1 MGLNRYIAKIICFF
15 ALCSSAALADDIP
28 EVIFATTLHY
38 PPYEYRENGEPK
50 GLAVDIA
57 KEALTRVGVKQIDFR
72 FFPWKRAVY
81 VTEHGE
87 RDLLFNAGKNAPRQ
101 KWGYYVDSV
110 LIQQSYVLFK
120 RKSDQF
126 EVQPDFSNV
135 KDKDIS
141 VRAGYL
147 YGSGHFRQALDSEKF
162 HKVELADSTEQ
173 SVKQLL
179 NDRVDMFVGD
189 LLPVMYYIQ
198 EQELE
203 DQIDIVLYN
212 GERMEVLSW
221 STYLLFSKLRV
232 TPSFVEKVRLT
243 MEQMKADGT
252 FAAIESKYQY

>member
-1 MGLNRYIAKIICFF
+1 MGLKRYLVRFVCFC
-15 ALCSSAALADDIP
+15 ALCSSAVYADDIP
-28 EVIFATTLHY
+28 EVIFATTIHY

-50 GLAVDIA
+50 GLAIDIA
-57 KEALTRVGVKQIDFR
+57 KEALTRVGVKQIDFQ

-87 RDLLFNAGKNAPRQ
+87 RDLLFNAGKNEPRQ

-120 RKSDQF
+120 RKADLF
-126 EVQPDFSNV
+126 KVKPDFSNV
-135 KDKDIS
+135 IDKDIS

-147 YGSGHFRQALDSEKF
+147 YGSGKFRNALDDKRF
-162 HKVELADSTEQ
+162 HKIELADSTEQ
-173 SVKQLL
+173 SVNQLL

-189 LLPVMYYIQ
+189 LLPVMFYIK
-198 EQELE
+198 EQGLDEK
-203 DQIDIVLYN
+203 IDIVMHE

-221 STYLLFSKLRV
+221 STYLLFSKARV
-232 TPSFVEKVRLT
+232 GPAFVEKVRLA

-252 FAAIESKYQY
+252 FAAIESQYQY